1 MGGGLGRR
9 GGVGGVLTGRGLAD
23 LLSEVEAE
31 VKSCRRC
38 GLWRSRRNPVFGEGN
53 PESGIVFI
61 GEAPGRSEDLAG
73 RPFVGAAGKVLD
85 RMLGLAGLSRQ
96 DVYITNVLKC
106 RPPGNRDPRPEE
118 IEACTPY
125 LERQLMIIR
134 PRVVVT
140 LGRHALNYVLR
151 WTDVRGSVSRLHG
164 TVIRLKAPFGESSL
178 VPLYHPAVLLYRPA
192 MKEVFE
198 RDFRALGE
206 VVDRVFKLRR
216 RPAEL

>member
-1 MGGGLGRR
+1 VGGGLGGRR
-9 GGVGGVLTGRGLAD
+9 GGVGRVLTGQRLRE
-23 LLSEVEAE
+23 LLNEVEAE

-38 GLWRSRRNPVFGEGN
+38 SLWRHRRNPVFGEGN
-53 PESGIVFI
+53 PETGIVLI

-85 RMLGLAGLSRQ
+85 RMLSVAGLSRT

-118 IEACTPY
+118 VEACTPY
-125 LERQLMIIR
+125 LDRQLRIIR

-140 LGRHALNYVLR
+140 LGRHALSYVLR
-151 WTDVRGSVSRLHG
+151 WSKVRGSVSRLHG
-164 TVIRLKAPFGESSL
+164 TVIELNAPFGNAVL

-192 MKEVFE
+192 MREVFE
-198 RDFRALGE
+198 EDARRLGK
-206 VVDRVFKLRR
+206 VVRQTLGVGL
-216 RPAEL
+216 

>member
-1 MGGGLGRR
+1 MLSPE
-9 GGVGGVLTGRGLAD
+9 LAAD
-23 LLSEVEAE
+23 VMSILEAKIRMCRKCPLSRLRTNAV
-31 VKSCRRC
+31 
-38 GLWRSRRNPVFGEGN
+38 PGEG
-53 PESGIVFI
+53 PVPCQIVFV
-61 GEAPGRSEDLAG
+61 GEAPGAEEDAQG
-73 RPFVGAAGKVLD
+73 RPFVGRAGKYMDEVLG
-85 RMLGLAGLSRQ
+85 RLGLSRK
-96 DVYITNVLKC
+96 DIFITNVLKC
-106 RPPGNRDPRPEE
+106 RPPENRDPRPEE
-118 IEACTPY
+118 VEACTPY

-164 TVIRLKAPFGESSL
+164 TVIRLKAPFGKSSL

-216 RPAEL
+216 RSAEL